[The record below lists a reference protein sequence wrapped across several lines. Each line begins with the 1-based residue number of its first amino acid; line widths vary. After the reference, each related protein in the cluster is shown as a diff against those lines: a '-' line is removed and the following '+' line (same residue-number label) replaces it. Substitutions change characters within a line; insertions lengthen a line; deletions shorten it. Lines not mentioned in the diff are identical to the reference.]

1 MVQSGVVCFLRLQ
14 LVLSQVLFGLA
25 TVYLGYD
32 LTFSAIRFF
41 ETGNSGFL
49 SFFRGSIPLKVQIDD
64 ATV

>member
-1 MVQSGVVCFLRLQ
+1 MQSGVVCFLRLQ
-14 LVLSQVLFGLA
+14 LVLSQVLFGLL
-25 TVYLGYD
+25 TLDLGYD
-32 LTFSAIRFF
+32 LDFSAIRFF